1 MSLPLILVLELL
13 GKKLL
18 NIFSLISYGITPRV
32 MNGQKPRIEVFN
44 PVEDNDDQK
53 TPTAILFDNNCNFLA
68 FGSRALQKYAEIVD
82 DGETAMLFQTVKKYI
97 L

>member
-1 MSLPLILVLELL
+1 MEQEHQ
-13 GKKLL
+13 GKKKSEYKK
-18 NIFSLISYGITPRV
+18 IYRYGITPRV
-32 MNGQKPRIEVFN
+32 TNGQKPRIEVFN

-53 TPTAILFDNNCNFLA
+53 TPTAILFDNDGSFIA

-82 DGETAMLFQTVKKYI
+82 DGETAMLFQTVKKNF